1 MKKAVEIKDLN
12 FGYGET
18 LNLKDVS
25 FSIKKGDF
33 VSIIGPN
40 GSGKSTLLKNIA
52 SILRPKD
59 GLIKIDN
66 KDIENYNSKD
76 LAKKMALVPQ
86 NTNIA
91 YDFSVFDVVLMG
103 RSPYLSRFQRE
114 RDIDYKKT
122 KEALRLTDTLHLSE
136 RNINYISGGE
146 RQRVIVARALAQD
159 TDILLL
165 DEPTSHLDINHQI
178 EILSLLKK
186 LNKEKDMTIILVLHD
201 LNLASRFSDK
211 IVLVNEGTILAKGIP
226 EEVITYKNLE
236 KVYNLDMVIST
247 NVYTASPYIIPLES
261 KRIYE
266 KKRKKVHVISGGG
279 SGVEVVSKLDKKG
292 FKVSM
297 GVINR
302 GDSDWDIGKK
312 LSLNMIEE
320 MPFNGITE
328 ESFKENIKEIN
339 NSDIV
344 ILTSVP
350 YGNGNIKNLEAA
362 YEALKINKE
371 VYLIDKY
378 NEYEKFDFVKGNA
391 TKILKEMKKNGLRV
405 YNDIDKLI
413 NDLN

>member
-1 MKKAVEIKDLN
+1 MTKAVEIKDLN